1 MGISRRTLIRRIGSG
16 VVAGLAVPSLHGR
29 AGAASASD
37 DGSTVVARLGPVRLH
52 RNENPYGPSPGVAR
66 ALRESSLEVT
76 ARYPEVLEQALREK
90 LAALHAV
97 AADQIVLGCGSA
109 EVLRLAATAFAGPH
123 RKLLL
128 AQPTFELIAHC
139 ARQAG
144 AEIAGVPLRAN
155 HAHDLATMLSL
166 ADAGTGLVYICNPNS
181 PTGSLTNRRD
191 LEAFMARL
199 PAGTHVV
206 IDEAYHHYVGGAP
219 EYASFLDAPI
229 ADERLIVTRSFSG
242 IYGLAGARVGY
253 AVAAAPTARLL
264 ERGRLA
270 DDVNGL
276 AALAA
281 IAALDDQEHVRMSAR
296 RNMDERQE
304 FCNQANARM
313 LRTIDSHASFVML
326 NTGRPAAEI
335 IAHFRANAVLVGGPY
350 EAFQKHV
357 RVSVGTP
364 AEMREFWRVW
374 DLLPANH
381 AMVM

>member
-1 MGISRRTLIRRIGSG
+1 MVISRRTLIRRLGSG
-16 VVAGLAVPSLHGR
+16 VVAGAALPSLYGR
-29 AGAASASD
+29 AGAASGSD
-37 DGSTVVARLGPVRLH
+37 DGSRVITRTGPVRLH
-52 RNENPYGPSPGVAR
+52 KNENPYGPSPRVAR

-76 ARYPEVLEQALREK
+76 ARYPETLEQALREK
-90 LAALHAV
+90 LAALHVV
-97 AADQIVLGCGSA
+97 APDQIVLGCGSA
-109 EVLRLAATAFAGPH
+109 EILRLAATAFLGPR

-139 ARQAG
+139 ARQTG
-144 AEIAGVPLRAN
+144 AEIAAVPLCAN
-155 HAHDLATMLSL
+155 HAHDLAAMLSL
-166 ADAGTGLVYICNPNS
+166 ADGGTGLVYICNPNN

-191 LEAFMARL
+191 LESFLARL
-199 PAGTHVV
+199 PAATHVV
-206 IDEAYHHYVGGAP
+206 VDEAYHHYVGGAP
-219 EYASFLDAPI
+219 EYASFLDAPVV
-229 ADERLIVTRSFSG
+229 DERLIVTRSFSG
-242 IYGLAGARVGY
+242 VYGLAGARVGY

-270 DDVNGL
+270 DDVNGP

-281 IAALDDQEHVRMSAR
+281 ITALDDQEHVRSSAR

-313 LRTIDSHASFVML
+313 LRTIDSHANFVML

-335 IAHFRANAVLVGGPY
+335 IAHFRANGVLVGGPY
-350 EAFQKHV
+350 DGFQKHV

-381 AMVM
+381 TMVM